1 MKAQLKNQQ
10 PNQQTKNPSSEQSAG
25 TTFSDHVVELRNRA
39 MWVGLVF
46 IICSALAYNYHEVL
60 LKVIMAPLDGSKLVY
75 LTPGGGFSFI
85 FLVSMYT
92 GLLASIPLFIYHL
105 HAFIKPA
112 LPSRARRSAGRV
124 ILSATA
130 LIISGVAYGYFIAI
144 PAALHFLTTFAGD
157 AVTPNLTA
165 DSYLNFFLAYVAGL
179 AVLSLLPLLL
189 MFVHWIKP
197 LKPGGLLKTERWVVL
212 FAFIAAALI
221 TPTPDVVNQSM
232 IALPV
237 IAIYQIGVVAVFVAT
252 LKEKRHKRALDKRQ
266 EQEAARVSRYA
277 PVVKTLQT
285 TSVVTQPQLKSA
297 SQPVVAPNNVTM
309 QSTPSVRPTRI
320 VRSIDGFRSSKQIQV
335 APRPPKARPRSMD
348 GMTLR
353 RSQMPQ
359 N

>member
-1 MKAQLKNQQ
+1 MMKARLKNQQ
-10 PNQQTKNPSSEQSAG
+10 PSQQIKNPSSEHSAG

-46 IICSALAYNYHEVL
+46 IICSALAYNYHEAL
-60 LKVIMAPLDGSKLVY
+60 LKVIMAPLDGSKLIY

-92 GLLASIPLFIYHL
+92 GLLASIPLLIYHL

-112 LPSRARRSAGRV
+112 LPSRARRSAV
-124 ILSATA
+124 KIILSATA

-189 MFVHWIKP
+189 MFVHWIRP
-197 LKPGGLLKTERWVVL
+197 LKPGGLIKSERWVIL
-212 FAFIAAALI
+212 FAFVAAALI

-237 IAIYQIGVVAVFVAT
+237 IGIYQLGVFAVLVAT
-252 LKEKRHKRALDKRQ
+252 LKEKRRTRVLARRQ
-266 EQEAARVSRYA
+266 EREEKSQQVPVTA
-277 PVVKTLQT
+277 PAVVPIATQSQLS
-285 TSVVTQPQLKSA
+285 SVPQS
-297 SQPVVAPNNVTM
+297 PVLTGNVTM
-309 QSTPSVRPTRI
+309 PSVPLVSPTRT
-320 VRSIDGFRSSKQIQV
+320 VRSVDGFRPQKQIRV
-335 APRPPKARPRSMD
+335 APRSAKIQPRSMD

-353 RSQMPQ
+353 RRQMPQ